1 MLVALLMVKAKP
13 KEYED
18 VTSPYGSNWRLQLK
32 PGNKSGYYGVIPN
45 KGKWQGMGYDPRKQ
59 EGEAVAA
66 RSLRQAAGCGHTG
79 GKVRGM
85 VQAGHENDPQPQEV
99 RASWHR

>member
-18 VTSPYGSNWRLQLK
+18 VTSLYGSNWRLQLK
-32 PGNKSGYYGVIPN
+32 PLAGQYKSGYYGVIPN
-45 KGKWQGMGYDPRKQ
+45 KGKWQ
-59 EGEAVAA
+59 VAT
-66 RSLRQAAGCGHTG
+66 RSLRQSAGCGHAG

>member
-1 MLVALLMVKAKP
+1 MVKAKP

-18 VTSPYGSNWRLQLK
+18 VTCPVRLELAVAAQAGQQERLLWRD
-32 PGNKSGYYGVIPN
+32 PE
-45 KGKWQGMGYDPRKQ
+45 QGQVAGQGLRPAQ
-59 EGEAVAA
+59 EGEGVAA
-66 RSLRQAAGCGHTG
+66 GSLRQAAGCGHTG

-99 RASWHR
+99 RAS